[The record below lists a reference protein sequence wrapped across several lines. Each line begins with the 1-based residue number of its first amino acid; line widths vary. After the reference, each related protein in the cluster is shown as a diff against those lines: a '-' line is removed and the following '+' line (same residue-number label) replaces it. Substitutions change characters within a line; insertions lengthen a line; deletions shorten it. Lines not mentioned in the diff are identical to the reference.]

1 MDEDMIAKMEMQCNQ
16 IREENLQYKEQ
27 FIMKDTEIK
36 TIKAKY
42 QDLKNSKRELEAN
55 IESLLK

>member
-16 IREENLQYKEQ
+16 IRDENLQYKEQ

-36 TIKAKY
+36 NIKAKY
-42 QDLKNSKRELEAN
+42 QDLKSSKRELEAN

>member
-1 MDEDMIAKMEMQCNQ
+1 
-16 IREENLQYKEQ
+16 
-27 FIMKDTEIK
+27 MKDTEIK

-42 QDLKNSKRELEAN
+42 QDLKNSKRELESN